1 MTRRYLILMGAPGA
15 GKGTQAARLAQEW
28 ELCRISTGDLLRAA
42 VAAGTSLGQRAEA
55 IMASGDLVSDGLI
68 LELVEEELDRES
80 CSRGAVFDGFPRTLE
95 QAIGLGDLLERRG
108 CAVEQ
113 VIVIEVPDSEIV
125 RRLSER
131 RVCESCEKLY
141 HLSFDPP
148 GDDGRCTACG
158 GGLRRRP
165 DDEPDTVLRRLE
177 VYREQTQPVID
188 YYANERGASQ
198 TGVATVDGSRSIDE
212 VASDIRERL
221 AVVEAER

>member
-15 GKGTQAARLAQEW
+15 GKGTQAAQLAEDW
-28 ELCRISTGDLLRAA
+28 ALCRISTGDLLRSA
-42 VAAGTSLGQRAEA
+42 VAAGTPLGQRAEA
-55 IMASGDLVSDGLI
+55 VMAAGDLVSDDLI
-68 LELVEEELDRES
+68 LELVEEELGREA
-80 CSRGAVFDGFPRTLE
+80 CAGGAVFDGFPRTLE
-95 QAIGLGDLLERRG
+95 QAMGLGRLLERRG
-108 CAVEQ
+108 CTVEQ
-113 VIVIEVPDSEIV
+113 VVVIEVPDTEIV

-165 DDEPDTVLRRLE
+165 DDEPETVFRRLD
-177 VYREQTQPVID
+177 VYREQTQPVIE
-188 YYANERGASQ
+188 YYANEGSASQ
-198 TGVATVDGSRSIDE
+198 AGVVKIDGNRSIDE
-212 VASDIRERL
+212 VAEEIRERL